1 MFIKND
7 IDRRWVNGTLGR
19 IYMADEDTLMVE
31 LESGEKHV
39 LDPAVWRNIKYEYD
53 EKNHKVI
60 EKELGSFIQ
69 YPVKLAWAL
78 TIHKSQGLTFND
90 VVIDI
95 GRGTFSGGQ
104 AYVYIYDQEAGAAR
118 KAAIEDGLIGSERIQ
133 VLSGLDY
140 SDQVIT
146 TWTKELYEGAPVQL
160 AEGSGTDAETSL
172 DGGESAGA
180 GESPEAGNGEAP
192 MTDAPGEP
200 AADAAAGDA
209 EAPEPAAE
217 ETSTEETSA
226 NAQ

>member
-1 MFIKND
+1 MYIPMT
-7 IDRRWVNGTLGR
+7 RRRELPARWPSRTGSSAQNG
-19 IYMADEDTLMVE
+19 
-31 LESGEKHV
+31 
-39 LDPAVWRNIKYEYD
+39 
-53 EKNHKVI
+53 
-60 EKELGSFIQ
+60 
-69 YPVKLAWAL
+69 
-78 TIHKSQGLTFND
+78 
-90 VVIDI
+90 
-95 GRGTFSGGQ
+95 
-104 AYVYIYDQEAGAAR
+104 
-118 KAAIEDGLIGSERIQ
+118 IQ

-200 AADAAAGDA
+200 AADAAAGEA

-217 ETSTEETSA
+217 ETSAEETSA